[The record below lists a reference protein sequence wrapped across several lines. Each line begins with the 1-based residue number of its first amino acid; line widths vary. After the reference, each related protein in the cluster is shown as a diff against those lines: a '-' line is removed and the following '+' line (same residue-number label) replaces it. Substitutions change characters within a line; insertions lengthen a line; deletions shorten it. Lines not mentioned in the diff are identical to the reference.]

1 MKIHNENLN
10 LEQIAESGQ
19 CFRMNKTTQG
29 SYTLVALGKYLE
41 LRQEEKNSIWLSCSE
56 EEFDLLWRDYFDL
69 DYDYGRIVKVLT
81 TGNDPFLREAA
92 AYGYGI
98 RILKQDFFEML
109 ISYIIS
115 QNKNIPAIKSCIEGL
130 CSRYGSPIRE
140 EGTGRILAHTFP
152 EPKALANAD
161 KEELRSL
168 KVGYRDEYILRASQA
183 VALEEIDS
191 KAIRGYSYEEA
202 HKLLKGIHGIGDK
215 VANCICLYGLHHIEV
230 FPVDVWIK
238 RVLEEIYQGEFRQE
252 QYEGYLG
259 IVQQYMFYYMR
270 HRVLE

>member
-1 MKIHNENLN
+1 
-10 LEQIAESGQ
+10 
-19 CFRMNKTTQG
+19 MNKTTQG
-29 SYTLVALGKYLE
+29 SYTLVAFGKFLE
-41 LRQEEKNSIWLSCSE
+41 LRQEEENSVWLSCNE
-56 EEFDLLWRDYFDL
+56 DEYDLIWRDYFDL
-69 DYDYGRIVKVLT
+69 EYDYGRVVKELT

-92 AYGYGI
+92 AYGCGI
-98 RILKQDFFEML
+98 RILKQDFFEMM

-130 CSRYGSPIRE
+130 CSRYGTPIRE
-140 EGTGRILAHTFP
+140 EGSERIIAYAFP
-152 EPKALANAD
+152 EPQALANASR
-161 KEELRSL
+161 EELREL
-168 KVGYRDEYILRASQA
+168 KVGYRDEYILRASRA
-183 VALEEIDS
+183 VTIGEIDP
-191 KAIRGYSYEEA
+191 KTIRSCSYEEA

-238 RVLEEIYQGEFRQE
+238 RVLEEIYQGDFRQE

-270 HRVLE
+270 HRSV